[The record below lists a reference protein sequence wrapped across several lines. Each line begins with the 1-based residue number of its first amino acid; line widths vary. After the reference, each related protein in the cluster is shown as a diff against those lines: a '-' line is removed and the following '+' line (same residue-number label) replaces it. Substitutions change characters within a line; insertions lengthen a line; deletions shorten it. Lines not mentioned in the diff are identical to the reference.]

1 MKIILESTVESIA
14 SRVDGTITIKI
25 GTQELDPSKAGEL
38 FQLRGKLCKILL
50 SDSNITKLEE
60 ELVDNTNIVAGKKK
74 KSASQRLRAV
84 LFRIN
89 EANGGNE
96 ENFEAFYNSEMER
109 IIEHYRNKLD

>member
-60 ELVDNTNIVAGKKK
+60 ELVDNTNIVSGKKK